1 MREFIFD
8 GKRIADETDSF
19 VIAEIGQNHCGD
31 IDRAKELI
39 VAAMGC
45 GVDAVKFQKRTNK
58 ELYTDELYNAP
69 YIGPQSFG
77 KTYGEH
83 REALELDISQHS
95 ELKGYA
101 NTNGLIYFATAFDIN
116 AANELIS
123 IGIPVIKIASGDL
136 TNTPLLRYISATG
149 MPMILSTGGAT
160 MNDVKRAADA
170 MMHDNFAILHC
181 VASYPNQPHEMNL
194 RAITSLRDEFPD
206 QVIGLSDHY
215 NGICMSLAAYVL
227 GARIFEKHFTLN
239 HTWKGTDHAL
249 SLEPKGMHDLVRDL
263 RRMRFAMGDGVK
275 KRLES
280 EKGPLKK
287 MEKGL
292 YFRCNLS
299 KGEEIHAKYLDIK
312 SPSAN
317 LYPYEANKV
326 IGMNLNKDVK
336 AGDPVTLGVLE

>member
-1 MREFIFD
+1 MREFICD

-58 ELYTDELYNAP
+58 ELYTEELYNAP

-77 KTYGEH
+77 NTYGEH
-83 REALELDISQHS
+83 REALELDINQHA

-101 NTNGLIYFATAFDIN
+101 NKNGLLYFATAFDFK
-116 AANELIS
+116 AADELLS
-123 IGIPVIKIASGDL
+123 IGVPIIKIASGDL
-136 TNTPLLRYISATG
+136 TNTPLLRYISGKGT
-149 MPMILSTGGAT
+149 PMILSTGGA
-160 MNDVKRAADA
+160 MLHDVKRAADA
-170 MMHDNFAILHC
+170 MLHDNFAILHC

-194 RAITSLRDEFPD
+194 KAITALREEFPL